1 MLHQART
8 LQNSRLVGLALKHL
22 SVRTLHNS
30 LQVGCQFHLLSCAV
44 EYVDAFV
51 VIEEQGIAN
60 IIHVI
65 VKSAACHL
73 LQLQQE
79 MEIHMLFTP

>member
-51 VIEEQGIAN
+51 VIEEQGSVVKVGQAAHECPWISSLRSRIDLGASHIA
-60 IIHVI
+60 
-65 VKSAACHL
+65 
-73 LQLQQE
+73 
-79 MEIHMLFTP
+79 

>member
-51 VIEEQGIAN
+51 VIEEQGN
-60 IIHVI
+60 V
-65 VKSAACHL
+65 VKVG
-73 LQLQQE
+73 
-79 MEIHMLFTP
+79 